1 MNQRSLLLIDDD
13 QAYCQVMQRALV
25 RRGFEVVSA
34 CSGADALR
42 VAASRGFDGVILDLR
57 LGEDSGLQLLA
68 GLRQQQPAAR
78 ILLLTGYAS
87 IATAVEAIQRGA
99 DQYLP
104 KPAQVDEILA
114 YLFGSVAVPALP
126 TTPSHPRRLEWEHLQ
141 RVMVEYHGNVSAAAR
156 ALGMHRRTLQRK
168 LARPPP
174 EEGAGARRVSLLEE
188 AC

>member
-13 QAYCQVMQRALV
+13 RNYCQVMQRAFL
-25 RRGFEVVSA
+25 RRGFEVTTA
-34 CSGADALR
+34 FSGADALQ
-42 VAASRGFDGVILDLR
+42 VAALRAFDGLILDLR

-68 GLRQQQPAAR
+68 ELRRRQPAAR

-104 KPAQVDEILA
+104 KPAQVDEVLS
-114 YLFGSVAVPALP
+114 YLFGMPAAPEVPS
-126 TTPSHPRRLEWEHLQ
+126 TPSHPRRLEWEHLQ
-141 RVMVEYHGNVSAAAR
+141 RVMVEYQGNISAAAR

-168 LARPPP
+168 LARLPP
-174 EEGAGARRVSLLEE
+174 EEGGPRRVPL
-188 AC
+188 AQARH

>member
-13 QAYCQVMQRALV
+13 RAYCQVMQRAFA

-34 CSGADALR
+34 FSGAEALQA
-42 VAASRGFDGVILDLR
+42 VSTCDFDGVVLDLR

-68 GLRQQQPAAR
+68 GLRQRQPAAR

-114 YLFGSVAVPALP
+114 YLFGAVAAPVAPA
-126 TTPSHPRRLEWEHLQ
+126 TPSHPRRLEWEHLQ
-141 RVMVEYHGNVSAAAR
+141 RVMVEYHGNISAAAR

-174 EEGAGARRVSLLEE
+174 AEAAGARR
-188 AC
+188 APTGAIAH